1 MNSARSYV
9 FKMLEIIILGSLL
22 TRDTSVSKSTTVSDD
37 YRSLGSSHDIE
48 LETSNEKSLGS
59 DSDAGSNSEQGES
72 QETTRH
78 DPLDLLLTGS
88 TGTLIIRNLCALALN
103 GKIDSRGRPMIKE
116 ESIAGRS
123 IADDAYVQLRKI
135 LPSFKPVNT
144 KGISLS
150 IVQEDVA
157 AEIFTALK
165 NHYKKLPSTI
175 TGRMLK
181 CGWSKEEL
189 PAVPSSE
196 EDSFGDTGIDTSL
209 YDAELDQ
216 EGAEKEDKE
225 RFTPGFIRKWWVY
238 YQVLPS
244 TARPLFC
251 PHTGFKDA
259 FVLMQERALP
269 PILWGETKKNPN
281 PAVPAAT
288 KIMTQGD
295 ANALV
300 EHHYGA
306 LISRLFYGDK
316 QSIKSSRSFNQTSY
330 GKHTTTM
337 ESLSTN
343 SPDKFSE
350 VALQGYLEQKFAFI
364 EYTKECRESDKPC
377 VRIEPSLPLND
388 NSKSRYVVNNVLST
402 DGKQVH
408 VVAFDT
414 KTPYRLKSFNPIR
427 RIEKQ
432 FPDKDS
438 VL

>member
-1 MNSARSYV
+1 
-9 FKMLEIIILGSLL
+9 
-22 TRDTSVSKSTTVSDD
+22 
-37 YRSLGSSHDIE
+37 
-48 LETSNEKSLGS
+48 
-59 DSDAGSNSEQGES
+59 
-72 QETTRH
+72 
-78 DPLDLLLTGS
+78 
-88 TGTLIIRNLCALALN
+88 
-103 GKIDSRGRPMIKE
+103 
-116 ESIAGRS
+116 
-123 IADDAYVQLRKI
+123 
-135 LPSFKPVNT
+135 
-144 KGISLS
+144 
-150 IVQEDVA
+150 
-157 AEIFTALK
+157 
-165 NHYKKLPSTI
+165 
-175 TGRMLK
+175 MLK

-196 EDSFGDTGIDTSL
+196 EDSFGDTGIATSL

-216 EGAEKEDKE
+216 EGAKKEDKE
-225 RFTPGFIRKWWVY
+225 RFTPGFIREWWVY
-238 YQVLPS
+238 YQALPS

-251 PHTGFKDA
+251 PHTGFKGA
-259 FVLMQERALP
+259 FVPLQERALP

-316 QSIKSSRSFNQTSY
+316 QSIKSSRSFQQTSY

-364 EYTKECRESDKPC
+364 EHTKECRESDKPC

-427 RIEKQ
+427 RIEKR

-438 VL
+438 VLQFFKKNGSLVNTCGVDPGEANTAAFCHVLTKRPIMTSDLNPGCPEAMAGVEKDDGRGCAAVKESSHVMNLVV